1 MPKWFNS
8 KVIRIEDETPTTKR
22 FWVEVEDVDSFDFK
36 AGQFITMDLPV
47 GEKRRERWRSYS
59 IANAPD
65 GTNVLEFCIVYLEG
79 GRGTTWFF
87 DEAKLGSHIKF
98 KGPAGTFVLPE
109 EIEHDLVFICTG
121 TGVAPFRSMI
131 GDICRRR
138 KSYKGIH
145 LIFGTRHT
153 GGILYREEFEKLV
166 ADMPGFQ
173 FDVAL
178 SREENLPETMF
189 GIHSGYVHPI
199 YLEKYAQPDPNRHF
213 YLCGWTEMVDEA
225 RKNLADLGY
234 DSSQVNFELYG

>member
-1 MPKWFNS
+1 M
-8 KVIRIEDETPTTKR
+8 
-22 FWVEVEDVDSFDFK
+22 DSFDFQ
-36 AGQFITMDLPV
+36 AGQFVTMDLPI
-47 GEKRRERWRSYS
+47 GEKRRDRWRSYS

-87 DEAKLGSHIKF
+87 ENVEVGASIKF

-109 EIEHDLVFICTG
+109 VVETDLVFVCTG

-138 KSYKGIH
+138 KSCKGIH
-145 LIFGTRHT
+145 LIFGTRYAE
-153 GGILYREEFEKLV
+153 GILYQKEFEKLLGEL
-166 ADMPGFQ
+166 PGFQ

-178 SREENLPETMF
+178 SREKNLPEAPF
-189 GIHSGYVHPI
+189 NLHRGYVHPI
-199 YLEKYAQPDPNRHF
+199 YLEKYTEPTPTRQF

-225 RKNLADLGY
+225 RTNLEHLGY
-234 DSSQVNFELYG
+234 DRSQVKFELYG